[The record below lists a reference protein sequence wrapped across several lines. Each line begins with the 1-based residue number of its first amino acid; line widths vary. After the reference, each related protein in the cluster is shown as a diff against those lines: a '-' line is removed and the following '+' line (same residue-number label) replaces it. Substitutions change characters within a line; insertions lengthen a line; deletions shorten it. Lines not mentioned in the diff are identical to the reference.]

1 MDMHDEPV
9 RLEADEMERVYLVFV
24 SENHLRC
31 IPENVLLIK
40 ATKYL
45 EG

>member
-1 MDMHDEPV
+1 
-9 RLEADEMERVYLVFV
+9 MERGDLFFV

-31 IPENVLLIK
+31 ILENALLIK